1 MKQAIVIAAALL
13 ALVLCGCGGEQPEV
27 VKNQIAGMENELA
40 EIKALVGDL
49 KSELS
54 ICKDGLQEQDASWEN
69 GGPKYIYVK
78 PIKKSPFHMPY
89 DETLSCLDCHKWD
102 GVDAYTS
109 ATMALKKSKK
119 GRLPQPAIKQAVLE
133 TLKGTG
139 DYREMYTIATAFNN
153 EPVATCMEFT
163 LDPET
168 LTLVASSEKQTEK
181 LFHIAANPRVS
192 MVYVKHRDDYRYFVN
207 PVGVQIKGRAV
218 QLKYG
223 DPGFN
228 EAATLC
234 LDSAMNH
241 MPEEMKAKMS
251 REAMLESI
259 NKNQLI
265 TKIIPERIVITSGDF
280 IRQGLHRKQIWEVE
294 K

>member
-1 MKQAIVIAAALL
+1 MKQAIVIAIAVAI
-13 ALVLCGCGGEQPEV
+13 VLTGSQTCR
-27 VKNQIAGMENELA
+27 A
-40 EIKALVGDL
+40 
-49 KSELS
+49 
-54 ICKDGLQEQDASWEN
+54 QDASWEN

-89 DETLSCLDCHKWD
+89 DKTLKCVDCHKWD

-119 GRLPQPAIKQAVLE
+119 GRLPQPAIKQAVLDI
-133 TLKGTG
+133 LKGTG

-168 LTLVASSEKQTEK
+168 LILYASSEKQTEK
-181 LFHIAANPRVS
+181 LFHIAANPKVS
-192 MVYVKHRDDYRYFVN
+192 MVYVKQRDDYRYFVN
-207 PVGVQIKGRAV
+207 PVGVQIKGRAI
-218 QLKYG
+218 QLKSG
-223 DPGFN
+223 DPGF
-228 EAATLC
+228 EELAILC

-241 MPEEMKAKMS
+241 MPEEMKAKLP
-251 REAMLESI
+251 REPMLKRI
-259 NKNQLI
+259 HKNQLI
-265 TKIIPERIVITSGDF
+265 TKIIPERIVVTSGDF
-280 IRQGLHRKQIWEVE
+280 VKQGLHRKQILEVG

>member
-1 MKQAIVIAAALL
+1 MKQAIVFAIAVAI
-13 ALVLCGCGGEQPEV
+13 VLTGSQTCR
-27 VKNQIAGMENELA
+27 A
-40 EIKALVGDL
+40 
-49 KSELS
+49 
-54 ICKDGLQEQDASWEN
+54 QDASWEN

-89 DETLSCLDCHKWD
+89 DKTLKCVDCHKWD

-119 GRLPQPAIKQAVLE
+119 GRLPQPVIKQAVLE

-153 EPVATCMEFT
+153 EPLATCMEFT

-168 LTLVASSEKQTEK
+168 FTLVASSEKQTEK

-192 MVYVKHRDDYRYFVN
+192 MVYVKQRDDYSYFTD
-207 PVGVQIKGRAV
+207 PLGVQINGKAV

-223 DPGFN
+223 DPGFD
-228 EAATLC
+228 EAAIIC
-234 LDSAMNH
+234 LDSTMNH
-241 MPEEMKAKMS
+241 MPEAMKAKMS
-251 REAMLESI
+251 REAMLAVV

>member
-13 ALVLCGCGGEQPEV
+13 ALVLCGCSGEQSEV
-27 VKNQIAGMENELA
+27 VKDQIAGMENELA
-40 EIKALVGDL
+40 EIKTMVGDL

-54 ICKDGLQEQDASWEN
+54 ICKEELQEQGASWEN

-89 DETLSCLDCHKWD
+89 DETLKCIDCHKWD

-119 GRLPQPAIKQAVLE
+119 GRLPQLAIKQAVLE

-139 DYREMYTIATAFNN
+139 DYREMYVMATAFNG
-153 EPVATCMEFT
+153 EPVATCIEFT
-163 LDPET
+163 LDPVT
-168 LTLVASSEKQTEK
+168 MILYASSEKQTEK
-181 LFHIAANPRVS
+181 LFHIAANPNAS
-192 MVYVKHRDDYRYFVN
+192 LVYVKQRDDYRYFTD
-207 PVGVQIKGRAV
+207 PLGVQIKGKAV
-218 QLKYG
+218 QLKFG
-223 DPGFN
+223 DSGFD
-228 EAATLC
+228 EAAILC

-241 MPEEMKAKMS
+241 MPEEMKAKMP
-251 REAMLESI
+251 REAMLKSI

-265 TKIIPERIVITSGDF
+265 TKIIPVQIVITSGDF
-280 IRQGLHRKQIWEVE
+280 IRQGLHRKQIWETP